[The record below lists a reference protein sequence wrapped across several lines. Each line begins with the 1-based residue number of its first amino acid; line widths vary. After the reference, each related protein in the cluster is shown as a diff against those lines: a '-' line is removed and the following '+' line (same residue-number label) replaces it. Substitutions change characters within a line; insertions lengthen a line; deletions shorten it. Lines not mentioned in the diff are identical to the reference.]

1 MNKFIQEQ
9 INSYN
14 GKKYNIITEAIKLK
28 YLDTIFIVN
37 IKNNKVNANIDN
49 DMLGRKK
56 NIILILNKMLE
67 KYKLNDTLLLINL
80 TDGYYWKTDIP
91 VFSFSVAQGKK
102 GLIFPNF
109 DICYFDLLKKNFNQL
124 KKIFNNYEPN
134 IIKNDIYF
142 KGGPSTLKKNL
153 FREKMSKEKHPI
165 NVIAKKDYS
174 ESVYKFKDHKY
185 LFDLPGV
192 KPWSVRL
199 KYLFLTQRIIF
210 RISFYNS
217 QIGESGYWRQFY
229 DYIFNENK
237 DYVHLAYN
245 FNYDSLIPENLYE
258 KIKKDI
264 ITKYYFFEKYP
275 EKYNEMV
282 LNLNKSVK
290 KLTIDSMLKY
300 LYTLISKYNVE
311 ICI

>member
-1 MNKFIQEQ
+1 
-9 INSYN
+9 
-14 GKKYNIITEAIKLK
+14 
-28 YLDTIFIVN
+28 
-37 IKNNKVNANIDN
+37 
-49 DMLGRKK
+49 
-56 NIILILNKMLE
+56 MLE
-67 KYKLNDTLLLINL
+67 KYKLNDTILLINL

-91 VFSFSVAQGKK
+91 VFSFSVAQGKQ

-109 DICYFDLLKKNFNQL
+109 DMCYFDLLKKNFNQL
-124 KKIFNNYEPN
+124 KKIFNNYEPK

-153 FREKMSKEKHPI
+153 FREKMSKEKYPI

-174 ESVYKFKDHKY
+174 ESIYKFKDHKY

-199 KYLFLTQRIIF
+199 KYLFLTQRVIF

-264 ITKYYFFEKYP
+264 IKKYYFFEKYP
-275 EKYNEMV
+275 EKYNEMI

-290 KLTIDSMLKY
+290 KLTIESMLKY
-300 LYTLISKYNVE
+300 LYTLICKYNEE